1 MRKDAEEQRFLGRR
15 VQGTVNAAI
24 AIVLTA
30 LSVSILFA
38 IVGHIFVN
46 GVGSLNADFFTK
58 IPKPYGET
66 GGGIA
71 PAIAGT
77 IVMLLVAG
85 IIAVPIG
92 IGTAI
97 YIIEFGQSRF
107 AEIVRFTIELL
118 AELPSIVVGVFVWA
132 LLVRNLTGY
141 SGAAGACALA
151 VIMIPIIARSVE
163 EILKLVPDGLRE
175 SALALGT
182 PKWKVVLFVVIPT
195 VLPGILTGVM
205 LSLARAAGETA
216 PLLLTA
222 LGNSFFN
229 LDLRRPM
236 AAMPLPDFNYAVSPW
251 RGEGDLV
258 VDRDGGRPR
267 TGGAPSWPAPRRP
280 GRGRRAYARGGTSAP
295 AGQASRRGSGSRRR
309 CPGAGRRRRPR
320 RRPRATARVEQV
332 AAAGATPGGSTRTA
346 RPPTSRLTRRT
357 ASLPLPG
364 PDPCQTATAAPASAG
379 VEGMRQLRPGPA
391 GRAEGRGGL
400 RARTGRSARN
410 RPLRSAQP
418 PTAPAAS
425 AGRRERLGLRV
436 RDRRARVA
444 PEPLADQ
451 PRQQPRLAHAGRP
464 VETSG
469 ETPAAS
475 PRAGRA
481 RSHGPARSPA
491 RRGTRPT
498 GAPRRGALLLAA
510 TSGPSFSLRNRDDAR
525 GRAVPAACYHD
536 RARAQ
541 RPNPAERRRQPAEKI
556 RASGRLCLPGRRT
569 PDKVSGDRPRPR
581 LVLSPSGARH
591 AIAPHH
597 RPRPNPRRRR
607 RPLGREGPERHHGT
621 TGREAAG

>member
-236 AAMPLPDFNYAVSPW
+236 AAMPLQIFNYAVSPYDDW
-251 RGEGDLV
+251 HRK
-258 VDRDGGRPR
+258 
-267 TGGAPSWPAPRRP
+267 AW
-280 GRGRRAYARGGTSAP
+280 
-295 AGQASRRGSGSRRR
+295 AS
-309 CPGAGRRRRPR
+309 
-320 RRPRATARVEQV
+320 T
-332 AAAGATPGGSTRTA
+332 
-346 RPPTSRLTRRT
+346 
-357 ASLPLPG
+357 
-364 PDPCQTATAAPASAG
+364 
-379 VEGMRQLRPGPA
+379 
-391 GRAEGRGGL
+391 
-400 RARTGRSARN
+400 
-410 RPLRSAQP
+410 
-418 PTAPAAS
+418 
-425 AGRRERLGLRV
+425 
-436 RDRRARVA
+436 
-444 PEPLADQ
+444 
-451 PRQQPRLAHAGRP
+451 
-464 VETSG
+464 
-469 ETPAAS
+469 
-475 PRAGRA
+475 
-481 RSHGPARSPA
+481 
-491 RRGTRPT
+491 
-498 GAPRRGALLLAA
+498 
-510 TSGPSFSLRNRDDAR
+510 
-525 GRAVPAACYHD
+525 
-536 RARAQ
+536 
-541 RPNPAERRRQPAEKI
+541 
-556 RASGRLCLPGRRT
+556 
-569 PDKVSGDRPRPR
+569 
-581 LVLSPSGARH
+581 LVLVAIVAILSGAVKFFV
-591 AIAPHH
+591 
-597 RPRPNPRRRR
+597 RRWKH
-607 RPLGREGPERHHGT
+607 ESN
-621 TGREAAG
+621 